1 MKHIY
6 LKKLHIQNFKGCM
19 DRTIEFGECTRID
32 GANATGKTTIFDA
45 FTWNLFNKD
54 SLGSAK
60 FDIRPLDSDG
70 KPIDN
75 IEISVEATILVDGEE
90 YVFKKVQKQNWVKQR
105 GTGNIEFKGNVNEF
119 EINGYPKSEKE
130 FKAFIASMIDEKIFN
145 LITNPNAFNAL
156 PWKEQRE
163 MLMKFVGQTTDADL
177 ASGYGEVYA
186 KLVPELKI
194 ASTDDILK
202 KYKKARGILND
213 RMIEIPARIDEVS
226 KQLVVVD
233 VNALEVEKA
242 AKQVALKKVEN
253 ELSGGNSK
261 LEEINQKRKQVME
274 EQFKLSEIQN
284 AANEELNRKRREARE
299 IVDVCEQKCREIRKE
314 LSDAEYDRDQTIRDK
329 GTAERKRQEMAEAWR
344 TEKARKFP
352 ELVPL
357 NDLVMPPKIT
367 NADLICPT
375 CGQELPK
382 EVKNKLFAD
391 REEKC
396 AKVKA
401 DYEARC
407 EEHQYKYRKDKEA
420 FDSTRAAKLEE
431 ITKNGQDAADKVREC
446 QKLIDEKNEKIATIT
461 VAMDAAKKALS
472 DASATYD
479 KLPVSVD
486 VSENPECKKVKESI
500 SKLESEIEEMS
511 RDSSGRTELEMKKTV
526 IQDEISEIDRKI
538 GAADNTK
545 VQASIAKLEE
555 EKKEV
560 GQKIAEQEQM
570 IDLTENFIRTK
581 MNKISEAINDKFKVV
596 SFKLFDN
603 LINGG
608 LQVTCECTVG
618 GVPLSSLNNAHRIIA
633 GLDIINSLSELYE
646 VSCPVFIDNSEA
658 VNERNFPEMDA
669 QMIHLVVT
677 DDAEL
682 KVEVE

>member
-6 LKKLHIQNFKGCM
+6 LKKLHIQNFKGSV
-19 DRTIEFGECTRID
+19 DRTIEFGERTRID

-54 SLGSAK
+54 SLGSSK

-90 YVFKKVQKQNWVKQR
+90 YVLKKVQKQNWVKQR

-163 MLMKFVGQTTDADL
+163 LLMKFVRQTTDVQVAEQF
-177 ASGYGEVYA
+177 GTQYA
-186 KLVPELKI
+186 KLIPELRI

-202 KYKKARGILND
+202 KYKKAKGVLND

-242 AKQVALKKVEN
+242 AKQVALKKVED
-253 ELSGGNSK
+253 EMSGGNSK

-274 EQFKLSEIQN
+274 EQLNLSGIQN
-284 AANEELNRKRREARE
+284 AANEELNQKRREARGV
-299 IVDVCEQKCREIRKE
+299 VDACEQKCREIRKE
-314 LSDAEYDRDQTIRDK
+314 LSDVEYDRDQSIRDRDA
-329 GTAERKRQEMAEAWR
+329 AERKRLEMVTAWR

-352 ELVPL
+352 EFVPL
-357 NDLVMPPKIT
+357 NAFVEPPALTDDDLK
-367 NADLICPT
+367 CPT
-375 CGQELPK
+375 CGQDLP
-382 EVKNKLFAD
+382 
-391 REEKC
+391 EEIKKKRIEDNENRR
-396 AKVKA
+396 AKAKA
-401 DYEARC
+401 DYDASCTAHEAK
-407 EEHQYKYRKDKEA
+407 YKKDKEV
-420 FDSTRAAKLEE
+420 FDSTRAAKLKE
-431 ITKNGQDAADKVREC
+431 ITEYGQDAADKVREC
-446 QKLIDEKNEKIATIT
+446 KKLIDEKNEKIKSIKAS
-461 VAMDAAKKALS
+461 MDEAKMALS
-472 DASATYD
+472 DACAACD
-479 KLPVSVD
+479 KIPVHAD
-486 VSENPECKKVKESI
+486 VSENPEYKKIQENI
-500 SKLESEIEEMS
+500 SKLESEIAEMS
-511 RDSSGRTELEMKKTV
+511 KDSFGRTELEMKKTV

-538 GAADNTK
+538 AAADNTK
-545 VQASIAKLEE
+545 VQARINELEA

-570 IDLTENFIRTK
+570 IDLTENFIRAK
-581 MNKISEAINDKFKVV
+581 MDKISEAINDKFKVV

-658 VNERNFPEMDA
+658 VNERNFPKMDA

-682 KVEVE
+682 KVEVA